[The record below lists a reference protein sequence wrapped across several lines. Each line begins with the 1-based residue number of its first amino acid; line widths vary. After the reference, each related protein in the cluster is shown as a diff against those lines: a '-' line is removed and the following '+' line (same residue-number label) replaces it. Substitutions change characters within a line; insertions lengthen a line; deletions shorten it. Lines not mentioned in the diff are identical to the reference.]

1 MARGP
6 RARRL
11 PPTLG
16 RGFKLPKCHLL
27 QFLRLV
33 KISARN
39 IMEPF
44 LQDIQAALD
53 SLLAQTCKRTEL
65 ELEFKDDFDEFGS
78 PGDKADNPEKK
89 RRHKEWFLLERS
101 SDQLGGVPLEAFH
114 QDAVSGGGMLAD
126 NDDEVS
132 SAACYAAMRASRS
145 GVYVVTEVEPAEGIL
160 IEDLLGRGR
169 YEIPDPLLASEVATQ
184 LGDLIVGR
192 LYPHDYA
199 TEGEKTTWSL
209 SPAALSIRNPKLLV
223 ALKRDIEAMRAR
235 SRGPLRMSQH
245 DLEFMFFSE
254 QIRRTESTVADPDTE
269 LPSAAELEM
278 KLREQLSASGI
289 TVEDVDEFV
298 RVLRRTPVPEE
309 AITAGGN
316 DPVGWIMD
324 ELAFETD
331 IDLVE
336 TQKAM
341 TVLWNALDREAKARD
356 NRTGSHT
363 GLDEETPD
371 AESIRL
377 RKDALAK
384 FDADRDK
391 GKDIELLFKELEAT
405 LDVLDDDETEEP
417 TKVPD
422 FPGVLGAL
430 CQEFLWDG
438 ARLADQEVEVFSK
451 QHKCLEL
458 FIQYGSFIGLAEELS
473 ANHIAL
479 FLSRWLWEAPR
490 DSGGEYNFD
499 ELGSSLEAFCK
510 WLDKDHG
517 LGGLWDEA
525 GDLVSASS
533 QDLGRLQR
541 LNQALQASVVDQA
554 TESWQLMEYVG
565 EPDAK
570 TGELHRWTL
579 RSGLTLEAKPPGAL
593 AGEALASGD
602 LLLAQLQ
609 GDELVA
615 TRVYPVSASPHL
627 KATS

>member
-1 MARGP
+1 MD
-6 RARRL
+6 
-11 PPTLG
+11 
-16 RGFKLPKCHLL
+16 
-27 QFLRLV
+27 
-33 KISARN
+33 
-39 IMEPF
+39 PF

-78 PGDKADNPEKK
+78 PGPNPGDATEASKK
-89 RRHKEWFLLERS
+89 SRHREWFLLERA
-101 SDQLGGVPLEAFH
+101 SDQLGGVPLEAFYR
-114 QDAVSGGGMLAD
+114 DAGGQGSSMAGD
-126 NDDEVS
+126 IDEVS
-132 SAACYAAMRASRS
+132 AAACYAAMRASRC
-145 GVYVVTEVEPAEGIL
+145 GVYVVTEIEPSEGIL

-169 YEIPDPLLASEVATQ
+169 YAIPDPLLAFEEATQ

-199 TEGEKTTWSL
+199 TDGEKTTWAL
-209 SPAALSIRNPKLLV
+209 SPAAHSIRNPKLLV
-223 ALKRDIEAMRAR
+223 ALERDIEAMRAR
-235 SRGPLRMSQH
+235 SRGPLRMSQQ

-254 QIRRTESTVADPDTE
+254 QIRLDDKTVESVDKD
-269 LPSAAELEM
+269 LPSAAELEL
-278 KLREQLSASGI
+278 KLREQLCANGI

-298 RVLRRTPVPEE
+298 RLLRRTPVPKEV
-309 AITAGGN
+309 ITPGGN

-331 IDLVE
+331 VDLVE
-336 TQKAM
+336 TQKAI
-341 TVLWNALDREAKARD
+341 TILWNALDREAQARGD
-356 NRTGSHT
+356 DVQADVGS
-363 GLDEETPD
+363 DEETAD
-371 AESIRL
+371 EASIRL
-377 RKDALAK
+377 RKEALAK
-384 FDADRDK
+384 FDAGREQ
-391 GKDIELLFKELEAT
+391 GKDVELLFKELEAT
-405 LDVLDDDETEEP
+405 LDVIDDEEADEP

-438 ARLADQEVEVFSK
+438 ARLAEVELEIFSE

-490 DSGGEYNFD
+490 DSGGEYDF
-499 ELGSSLEAFCK
+499 EQLGSSLEAFCI
-510 WLDKDHG
+510 WLEANHG
-517 LGGLWDEA
+517 LVELWDEA
-525 GDLVSASS
+525 KDLVAGAS
-533 QDLGRLQR
+533 QHLGRLQR
-541 LNQALQASVVDQA
+541 LNRALQEGEMDQA
-554 TESWQLMEYVG
+554 NNAWELMEYVG
-565 EPDAK
+565 EPESQ

-579 RSGLTLEAKPPGAL
+579 SSGETLEAKPPAAL
-593 AGEALASGD
+593 AGKGLASGD
-602 LLLAQLQ
+602 LLLGQLQ